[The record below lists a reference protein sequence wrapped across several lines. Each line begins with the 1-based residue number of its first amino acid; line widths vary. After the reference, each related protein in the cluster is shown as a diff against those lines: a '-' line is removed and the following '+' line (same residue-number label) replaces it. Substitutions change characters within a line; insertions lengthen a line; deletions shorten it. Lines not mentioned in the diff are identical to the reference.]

1 MPRLIWALVAM
12 LVSLYASPGYSCVG
26 KTLHLGIV
34 DSPSEQLLAEIVSQ
48 LITQRTGTTVK
59 VDVYKDSQQLYK
71 AVRQGDVGLLI
82 ENTDRALEVAGKR
95 KEATAKAHALLY
107 AALLAALGPR
117 ARGIPVSSSKSMIGH
132 LLGGAGAVEGILT
145 VLALATGWLPPNV
158 NYETP
163 DPQCD
168 LRIVRAATRAERLR
182 VAVSNSFGFGGANAV
197 LVFRAVGADS

>member
-95 KEATAKAHALLY
+95 KEATAKGAYDVAKAEYRKSLNLVWLEPFGTVGGGSGQLY
-107 AALLAALGPR
+107 APVISTEVMGSLPALPKLLTKLAGVTNDPAFGRVLKSAKGEDKQKKV
-117 ARGIPVSSSKSMIGH
+117 ARDFLKAKKLI
-132 LLGGAGAVEGILT
+132 
-145 VLALATGWLPPNV
+145 
-158 NYETP
+158 
-163 DPQCD
+163 
-168 LRIVRAATRAERLR
+168 
-182 VAVSNSFGFGGANAV
+182 
-197 LVFRAVGADS
+197 